1 MSLRARLQISIT
13 ALVGVIVVV
22 LSALYLASAI
32 ETRFSN
38 AGRIAAIN
46 AQQVQSFIS
55 QLTATRLAQA
65 EQAPATVEE
74 AIAAYVEIVELEPE
88 VGELLKSLLGSSE
101 FVVEG
106 VVTGPTGRILAA
118 SIDARQGQPH
128 DPKPLF
134 EEFESKGVL
143 AKLTEVFGANQDY
156 EVVSELGLEGR
167 RTIFTIRMILS
178 TALVRAEMGDEVQR
192 LVGVSLAA
200 LFVSMLAAVFVS
212 RLAVKPFERLGDMI
226 DRIASGESAEE
237 DLAVSRAD
245 GKEVAA
251 VESKLS
257 LLGEQFRGA
266 RHDAEQLRGDI
277 GQLLARLEEAV
288 LLFGRD
294 ERLVMAAGAA
304 ERLLPGG
311 RWGSIGRTLDDIF
324 PASTAIGAVVQ
335 GAVRFRKQVKDQPAQ
350 VIGSG
355 GEPMRVLVSVE
366 LSDELGSNELAG
378 ALVTLRDA
386 APRREIRSQ
395 LDVST
400 RMAAISRLTSGAAH
414 EIKNPLNAIALHL
427 EILKSK
433 LEDQEIGEA
442 EIEVISREI
451 RRLDRVVKS
460 FLDFTRPVELDARE
474 LDLAQLVRELVDLT
488 APDATASGVSVKLG
502 RAPAEARA
510 RVDRDLIQQA
520 LLNVMMNGIQ
530 AMVEKGGTLEVD
542 LEAAG
547 ESWLIRIRDEGAG
560 IPDGIRDQIYQ
571 LYFTTKG
578 KGSGIGLAMTFQIVQ
593 LHGGTIEF
601 ASAVGEGTEFRIE
614 LPAVDAEADTAIE
627 PPAAAL
633 AQPGGSG

>member
-1 MSLRARLQISIT
+1 MSIRARLQISIT
-13 ALVGVIVVV
+13 VLVGVIVVV
-22 LSALYLASAI
+22 LSALYLASTI
-32 ETRFSN
+32 ERRFSN

-55 QLTATRLAQA
+55 QLTASRLAAA
-65 EQAPATVEE
+65 EQAPATIDE
-74 AIAAYVEIVELEPE
+74 AIDAYVEIVELEPE
-88 VGELLKSLLGSSE
+88 VSELLKSLLGSSE

-106 VVTGPTGRILAA
+106 LVTGPTGRILAA

-128 DPKPLF
+128 SPGPLF
-134 EEFESKGVL
+134 EEFEAKGVL
-143 AKLTEVFGANQDY
+143 AKLSEVFGANQDY

-178 TALVRAEMGDEVQR
+178 TALVREEIGPEVDR
-192 LVGVSLAA
+192 LMGVSVAA
-200 LFVSMLAAVFVS
+200 LFVSLLAAAFVS
-212 RLAVKPFERLGDMI
+212 RLAVKPFERIGDMI
-226 DRIASGESAEE
+226 DRIASGEVSE
-237 DLAVSRAD
+237 DLSVSRAD

-266 RHDAEQLRGDI
+266 RDDADQLRGDI

-294 ERLVMAAGAA
+294 ERLVMAGGAA
-304 ERLLPGG
+304 DRLLPGG
-311 RWGSIGRTLDDIF
+311 RWGSIGRTIDEVF
-324 PASTAIGAVVQ
+324 PDSSSIGALIQ
-335 GAVRFRKQVKDQPAQ
+335 GAVRFRKQVKDQPSEI
-350 VIGSG
+350 VGPD
-355 GEPMRVLVSVE
+355 GEPLRVLVSVE
-366 LSDELGSNELAG
+366 VSEEFGGNQMAG

-433 LEDQEIGEA
+433 LEEQEVGQA

-460 FLDFTRPVELDARE
+460 FLDFTRPVELKTQE
-474 LDLAQLVRELVDLT
+474 LDLAQLLGELVDLT
-488 APDATASGVSVKLG
+488 APDAVASGVRVRLKN
-502 RAPAEARA
+502 APAEAVA
-510 RVDRDLIQQA
+510 RVDRDLMQQA
-520 LLNVMMNGIQ
+520 LLNVMVNGIQ
-530 AMVEKGGTLEVD
+530 AMAEKGGDLDVELEP
-542 LEAAG
+542 AG
-547 ESWLIRIRDEGAG
+547 DAWLIRIRDEGAG
-560 IPDGIRDQIYQ
+560 IPDEIRDQIYQ

-578 KGSGIGLAMTFQIVQ
+578 KGSGIGLAMAFQIVQ

-614 LPAVDAEADTAIE
+614 IPAIEAEAEHGEAPTEAV
-627 PPAAAL
+627 
-633 AQPGGSG
+633 AQPAESG